1 MPSHR
6 DTSKRSAC
14 RCAQGRAFTR
24 DDGEG
29 GPPVAIVNDE
39 LARQLW
45 RDRTPLG
52 ETVRIGTTEERG
64 PVLTVV
70 GVVAT
75 VRRSPMH
82 DTPVA
87 RMYVPYAQYPNS
99 ALSVVVRTRDRTG
112 AALSQFTQAVE
123 QTDPDLFVE
132 GLRTVEADV
141 AQFLAPVRMMA
152 SLLGA
157 FGVAGVLLAGLG
169 VFGTVSYTVSQREG
183 EMAVRAALGATRRDI
198 VQLVVGSTLRMTA
211 AGMIIGAIAAP
222 IAARMLTG
230 VLFGVGPADAVSWA
244 TVALAL
250 WVVSLGA
257 CWRPALRASRMD
269 PMALLRR
276 P

>member
-1 MPSHR
+1 
-6 DTSKRSAC
+6 
-14 RCAQGRAFTR
+14 
-24 DDGEG
+24 
-29 GPPVAIVNDE
+29 
-39 LARQLW
+39 
-45 RDRTPLG
+45 
-52 ETVRIGTTEERG
+52 
-64 PVLTVV
+64 
-70 GVVAT
+70 
-75 VRRSPMH
+75 
-82 DTPVA
+82 
-87 RMYVPYAQYPNS
+87 MYVPYAQYPNS